1 MWGEGGGGRKVRV
14 RVRVRGAGGGGGRKV
29 FSLPSFSVPFS
40 DSGT

>member
-1 MWGEGGGGRKVRV
+1 MWGGGGGGRKV

-29 FSLPSFSVPFS
+29 FSLPRFSVPFS